1 MKAFSIIH
9 LPVGIVAVDLEITW
23 HQKNP
28 INPKYLRNWWWL

>member
-9 LPVGIVAVDLEITW
+9 LPVGIVAVDLENCVAP
-23 HQKNP
+23 KNP